1 MPALQ
6 SPVFVTFRLCRTE
19 YSIVMHQYRFISHT
33 ADISIEVEADTLEEL
48 FLASLLGM
56 NQVLKEDFCL
66 HAPAPRVEQEITIR
80 SVDNTTLLVDFL
92 SAVLTHT
99 YLEKTMFCR
108 VEFSALNANYVQAT
122 IKGVP
127 VDSFEDD
134 IKAVTYHG
142 AEVIRRK
149 DGSWS
154 TAVVFDI

>member
-1 MPALQ
+1 
-6 SPVFVTFRLCRTE
+6 
-19 YSIVMHQYRFISHT
+19 MHQYRFIPHT

-56 NQVLKEDFCL
+56 NQILKEDFCL
-66 HAPAPRVEQEITIR
+66 YAPNPSAEQDVSIR

-99 YLEKTMFCR
+99 YLEKTMFCW
-108 VEFSALNANYVQAT
+108 VDFSALNANYVQAT

-127 VDSFEDD
+127 VDFFEDD

-142 AEVIRRK
+142 AEVNRNK

-154 TAVVFDI
+154 TAIIFDI

>member
-1 MPALQ
+1 
-6 SPVFVTFRLCRTE
+6 
-19 YSIVMHQYRFISHT
+19 MHQYRFLSHT

-56 NQVLKEDFCL
+56 NQILKENFCQ
-66 HAPAPRVEQEITIR
+66 HAPAPGVEQEVAIR

-108 VEFSALNANYVQAT
+108 VEFKALNANYVEAT

-127 VDSFEDD
+127 VDFFEDD

-142 AEVIRRK
+142 AEVTRQK

-154 TAVVFDI
+154 TAIVFDI

>member
-1 MPALQ
+1 
-6 SPVFVTFRLCRTE
+6 
-19 YSIVMHQYRFISHT
+19 MHQYRFIPHT

-56 NQVLKEDFCL
+56 NQILKEDFCL
-66 HAPAPRVEQEITIR
+66 HAPNPSAEQDVSIR

-108 VEFSALNANYVQAT
+108 IDFSALNANYVEAT

-127 VDSFEDD
+127 VDFFEDD

-142 AEVIRRK
+142 AEVNRNK

-154 TAVVFDI
+154 TAIIFDI